1 MALLQQQQNW
11 FWQQPQQFQPLPYPQ
26 YPQYGNFVPNFIF
39 GMVDPPAWVE
49 EEEEEPEAEPAVGA
63 GVEHGPVHDIS
74 DDETDEVQP
83 SGPVLPVPEQDGGIT
98 AGLIDNQLTFSEV
111 KEADKQSAPV
121 QDRVANLLEKY
132 LKDAHSVMEMDRL
145 AKAHPRVANVEAMK
159 VPRLDEEVY
168 QEVDQKSRATDMTF
182 QSIQK
187 GVLGA
192 MSAFAPVLDLV
203 FLRKQKDKE
212 SCMVFNSWGRFIARC
227 PVGGARTLRLSY
239 LRCMPGRYVN
249 TLKEKMSG
257 YTVVTWRKPLSS
269 VKWPKRLEVMR
280 RNQFPG
286 NHQFRQTFQQFQDQ
300 PMMMRAY
307 NPFQLQQVRFPSPQ
321 NVGYQ
326 QSYQQ
331 GYPQPQ
337 MAFGGYPRQRFNRNQ
352 GKQGFAKRGAHK

>member
-212 SCMVFNSWGRFIARC
+212 LDKLGEGVMHGLQLLGQVHSA
-227 PVGGARTLRLSY
+227 
-239 LRCMPGRYVN
+239 
-249 TLKEKMSG
+249 
-257 YTVVTWRKPLSS
+257 LSS
-269 VKWPKRLEVMR
+269 RRRENLKTQLSPVYARAICKHTEGENEWLYGGNLEETTKQCEVAKKIGGDEKEPVPR
-280 RNQFPG
+280 ESP
-286 NHQFRQTFQQFQDQ
+286 
-300 PMMMRAY
+300 
-307 NPFQLQQVRFPSPQ
+307 VPSDLPA
-321 NVGYQ
+321 V
-326 QSYQQ
+326 S
-331 GYPQPQ
+331 
-337 MAFGGYPRQRFNRNQ
+337 
-352 GKQGFAKRGAHK
+352 